1 MIPTA
6 NTVDSYR
13 WLACIEPF
21 HTSFLI
27 RSFKDMNLKS
37 DHNLLKLALGTV
49 TRISILQDSDKHLF
63 RNPLRVE
70 NGRGG
75 GVVAILYDK
84 TDNLTSFYYISCKVV
99 FIQTTHSDTALYIN

>member
-13 WLACIEPF
+13 WLACIELV

-37 DHNLLKLALGTV
+37 DHNLLKLALGIV

-70 NGRGG
+70 KGG
-75 GVVAILYDK
+75 GLLLLYYMIK
-84 TDNLTSFYYISCKVV
+84 QIT
-99 FIQTTHSDTALYIN
+99 

>member
-13 WLACIEPF
+13 WLACIELV

-37 DHNLLKLALGTV
+37 DHNLLKLALGIV

-70 NGRGG
+70 NVGWGG
-75 GVVAILYDK
+75 GLLLLYYMIK
-84 TDNLTSFYYISCKVV
+84 QIT
-99 FIQTTHSDTALYIN
+99 

>member
-1 MIPTA
+1 MIRTA

-37 DHNLLKLALGTV
+37 DHNLLKLALGIV

-70 NGRGG
+70 KGGG

>member
-1 MIPTA
+1 
-6 NTVDSYR
+6 
-13 WLACIEPF
+13 
-21 HTSFLI
+21 
-27 RSFKDMNLKS
+27 MNLKS
-37 DHNLLKLALGTV
+37 DHNLLKLALGIV

-75 GVVAILYDK
+75 GGVGGVVVAILYDK

>member
-1 MIPTA
+1 MIRTA

-70 NGRGG
+70 KGG

-99 FIQTTHSDTALYIN
+99 FKYRQHTVIQRCI